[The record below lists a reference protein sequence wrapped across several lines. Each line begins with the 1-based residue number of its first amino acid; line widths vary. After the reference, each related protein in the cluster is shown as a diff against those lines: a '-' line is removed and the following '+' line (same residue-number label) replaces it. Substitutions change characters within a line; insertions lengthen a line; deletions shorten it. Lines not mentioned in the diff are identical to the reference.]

1 MIVSR
6 DICFCSEYFLRTINT
21 MTISK
26 ITMTPDDMNIMI
38 SVGDVVSLSMDDCIK
53 KTEVVVKSLMEPSAL
68 LFGDV
73 DGCLNGCVAGLSLED
88 GGTGDFDGF

>member
-1 MIVSR
+1 
-6 DICFCSEYFLRTINT
+6 
-21 MTISK
+21 
-26 ITMTPDDMNIMI
+26 MTPDDMNIMI

-73 DGCLNGCVAGLSLED
+73 DGCLNCCCVELNLED
-88 GGTGDFDGF
+88 GRTGDVDVF